1 MDYHGRIM
9 NIEVDVASMAAA
21 GKPRSLRFAFKAG
34 HRDARHA
41 AAEIANEA
49 QREID
54 DTAKKLAVAKE
65 IITALREVCAT
76 HDAEI
81 ASLRAALDRLLC
93 ATEGHDVCPYAK
105 AEARYVLAQ
114 VAEAGK

>member
-1 MDYHGRIM
+1 MISD
-9 NIEVDVASMAAA
+9 NAADTDA
-21 GKPRSLRFAFKAG
+21 HIGSLRAT
-34 HRDARHA
+34 
-41 AAEIANEA
+41 IA
-49 QREID
+49 
-54 DTAKKLAVAKE
+54 TK
-65 IITALREVCAT
+65 
-76 HDAEI
+76 DAEI